1 MRSLDGKGLNTTD
14 TRTVLQQAR
23 AKQDDGSGR
32 RGGVEEEGEE
42 DPKPPNEKTALVL
55 ASQVPDVLIQC
66 IQFIALQA
74 APFENVDHSCLYAAK
89 RQKTSQLGDLPP
101 GAMFSDR
108 SQERSWK
115 SWEAL
120 GDTCGHISVPFLNVL
135 EVLRR
140 PRQTNS
146 KAVPCILQVTEGFF
160 PLVT

>member
-1 MRSLDGKGLNTTD
+1 MVKVSTQQTQEQFYSKQGLSKTMGVGGGGGGGRKTLSLLMK
-14 TRTVLQQAR
+14 
-23 AKQDDGSGR
+23 KQHWFWPVKYLMFSFSAYNSLLC
-32 RGGVEEEGEE
+32 
-42 DPKPPNEKTALVL
+42 KPPPLKT
-55 ASQVPDVLIQC
+55 LITAVC
-66 IQFIALQA
+66 TLQR
-74 APFENVDHSCLYAAK
+74 D
-89 RQKTSQLGDLPP
+89 RKTSQLGDLPP
-101 GAMFSDR
+101 GAIFSNR

-120 GDTCGHISVPFLNVL
+120 GDTHSHISVPFLNVL

>member
-1 MRSLDGKGLNTTD
+1 MVKVSTQQTQEQFYSKQGLSKTMG
-14 TRTVLQQAR
+14 VGGGGGGL
-23 AKQDDGSGR
+23 GR
-32 RGGVEEEGEE
+32 RGRKTLSLLMKKQHWFWPVKYLMFSFSAYSSLLC
-42 DPKPPNEKTALVL
+42 KPPPLKT
-55 ASQVPDVLIQC
+55 LITAVC
-66 IQFIALQA
+66 TLQR
-74 APFENVDHSCLYAAK
+74 D
-89 RQKTSQLGDLPP
+89 RKTSQLGDLPP
-101 GAMFSDR
+101 GAIFSNR

-120 GDTCGHISVPFLNVL
+120 GDTCGHISVPFLKVL